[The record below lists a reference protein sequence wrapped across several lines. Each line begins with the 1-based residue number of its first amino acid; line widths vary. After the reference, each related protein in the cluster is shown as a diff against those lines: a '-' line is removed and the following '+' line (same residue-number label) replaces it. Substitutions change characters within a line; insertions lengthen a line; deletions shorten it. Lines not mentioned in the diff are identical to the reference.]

1 MHKIE
6 AMSKI
11 STLHHKNRPIDVFIR
26 ERLGGHKAPYIVIE
40 LQDGSEAHLRIKDK
54 KVFDSS
60 VKKADIIAFVQS
72 WIDAYMA
79 ELLASWEAA
88 LHGKALPVPSDMP
101 KVGKDAT
108 KEAKEK
114 VKKKPVKKKKTE
126 SSFTVRKIKE
136 IRTNRHLQMVIRFEN
151 SEIRVI
157 DFAKDVIPK
166 NKAFDVLKNPRVFM
180 AAKAHRSAVV
190 WESVDID
197 IEASDLYD
205 ISYSVELPDIKLR
218 KSS

>member
-1 MHKIE
+1 MYRIE

-11 STLHHKNRPIDVFIR
+11 STLHHKNKPIDVFIR

-60 VKKADIIAFVQS
+60 IKKSDIITFVQS
-72 WIDAYMA
+72 WIDAYMV

-88 LHGKALPVPSDMP
+88 LKGKALPVPSDMP
-101 KVGKDAT
+101 KIKKDAV
-108 KEAKEK
+108 KEIKES
-114 VKKKPVKKKKTE
+114 VKKKSSKKKKTE

-136 IRTNRHLQMVIRFEN
+136 IRTNKHFQMAIRFEN
-151 SEIRVI
+151 NEIRVV
-157 DFAKDVIPK
+157 DFKKDVIPK
-166 NKAFDVLKNPRVFM
+166 NKAFDILKNPKIFM
-180 AAKAHRSAVV
+180 TAKAHRSAVV
-190 WESVDID
+190 WDSVDID

-205 ISYSVELPDIKLR
+205 ISYSVELPDIKFK

>member
-11 STLHHKNRPIDVFIR
+11 STLHHKNKPIDVFIR
-26 ERLGGHKAPYIVIE
+26 ERLGGHKSPYIVIE
-40 LQDGSEAHLRIKDK
+40 LQDGSEAHLTIKDK

-60 VKKADIIAFVQS
+60 IKKADIIAFVKS
-72 WIDAYMA
+72 WIDAYRA

-88 LHGKALPVPSDMP
+88 LQGKALLVPSKMP
-101 KVGKDAT
+101 KV
-108 KEAKEK
+108 EK
-114 VKKKPVKKKKTE
+114 VQEKKNPVKKRKTK
-126 SSFTVRKIKE
+126 SSFTVKKIKE
-136 IRTNRHLQMVIRFEN
+136 IRTNKHLQMAIRFEN
-151 SEIRVI
+151 NEIRVI

-166 NKAFDVLKNPRVFM
+166 NKALSVLKNPKVFM
-180 AAKAHRSAVV
+180 TAKAHRSAVV
-190 WESVDID
+190 WDSVDID

-205 ISYSVELPDIKLR
+205 ISHSVELPNIKLK